1 MSAGKPALGGLLLS
15 ISKKRR
21 LLGAIAMELNRN
33 QFFMIGLVVL
43 LLGIQLRVVDSYTLN
58 QRLADEIAKRRSPTP
73 VSASFASSN
82 DPFVTPVVQP
92 AFSRNLD
99 PPGWLGWALISVG
112 GVLICHSLAMRKPG
126 D

>member
-1 MSAGKPALGGLLLS
+1 
-15 ISKKRR
+15 
-21 LLGAIAMELNRN
+21 MELNRN
-33 QFFMIGLVVL
+33 QFFLIGLVIL

-58 QRLADEIAKRRSPTP
+58 QKLAEEIAKRRKPTP
-73 VSASFASSN
+73 VAASFGTMGDTFA
-82 DPFVTPVVQP
+82 TPMAAP
-92 AFSRNLD
+92 AFNRNLD